1 MEWGGGQDKIRKACL
16 RVRKVDCSLCNS
28 FVCLLCLLLF
38 VFPHSFRV
46 CICFSDVLLR
56 GNRAKKLDPG
66 TVSPFSSPNFPPLA
80 QMGVRIALQRQLLLP
95 APRRKFATHKS
106 LYGNISVMVLV
117 PGFDDLALQSFIATS
132 TREKPAV
139 LVLMLYGAGNAPS
152 KKAGFIETLRSGVKQ
167 RGAVV
172 VILSQCLHGT
182 VDMGQYATG
191 NVLRGL
197 GVIDGH
203 DMTTEAA
210 VTKLAYLLGRG
221 LRGAHL
227 KAAMESNLRG
237 ELTLKS
243 TQGYT
248 HNEQRDRDRD
258 RDLDACASASG
269 CGEPVD
275 APVPSGA
282 AGLDRDGAAVEC
294 ARDDAMVAAVEGQ
307 KFNSKL

>member
-1 MEWGGGQDKIRKACL
+1 M
-16 RVRKVDCSLCNS
+16 
-28 FVCLLCLLLF
+28 
-38 VFPHSFRV
+38 

-80 QMGVRIALQRQLLLP
+80 QMGVRISLQRSLLLP
-95 APRRKFATHKS
+95 APRRKFATHKA

-132 TREKPAV
+132 TRERPAV

-152 KKAGFIETLRSGVKQ
+152 KKASFIETLRSGVAQ

-221 LRGAHL
+221 LRGAQL

-248 HNEQRDRDRD
+248 QNEHRSGSG
-258 RDLDACASASG
+258 DA
-269 CGEPVD
+269 VD
-275 APVPSGA
+275 APVPCGA

-294 ARDDAMVAAVEGQ
+294 TRDEAMVAAVEGQ